1 MTIFMVDSNL
11 GRSWRLES
19 HHNGGSPQGAALGA
33 VTPPYGDVIKPLR
46 YIAWVLHITGWHKYH
61 HFY

>member
-19 HHNGGSPQGAALGA
+19 HPNGDSPQGASLTA
-33 VTPPYGDVIKPLR
+33 VTPPYGDVIKPGL
-46 YIAWVLHITGWHKYH
+46 T
-61 HFY
+61 